1 MVDIGKMNK
10 LTVVKMVDFGLYLD
24 GDERGE
30 ILLPQNAVPENVEV
44 GDELDVFIYF
54 DSEDR
59 IIATTQ
65 EPFVMVGEFALLRC
79 IDVSAVGAFLDWGL
93 YKNVLVP
100 FREQKMKMQV
110 GRSYLVFLY
119 VDEES
124 DRIVA
129 SAKIDRFLDN
139 EMPFFEPGDE
149 VDIIVGD
156 LTDIGY
162 KAIVNNAFWGVIYLN
177 EVFEP
182 LNKGEKMKAYVKK
195 VREDDKI
202 DLSIHRYG
210 YRKVEDSLQKILDKI
225 EQEGGEIQLSDKSSP
240 EEIYDVFGISKKTF
254 KQAIGALYKQRLI
267 DISKDSIKR
276 LRSHE

>member
-1 MVDIGKMNK
+1 MVDIGKKNK
-10 LTVVKMVDFGLYLD
+10 MTVVKMVDFGLYLD
-24 GDERGE
+24 GGDRGE
-30 ILLPQNAVPENVEV
+30 ILLPQNAVPENVEI
-44 GDELDVFIYF
+44 GDELEVFIYM

-65 EPFVMVGEFALLRC
+65 EPFVQVDEFALLRC
-79 IDVSAVGAFLDWGL
+79 VDVSGVGAFLDWGL
-93 YKNVLVP
+93 YKNILVP
-100 FREQKMKMQV
+100 FREQKMKMEK
-110 GRSYLVFLY
+110 GRSYLVY
-119 VDEES
+119 VYLDQETE
-124 DRIVA
+124 RIVA
-129 SAKIDRFLDN
+129 SAKIDKFLDN

-162 KAIVNNAFWGVIYLN
+162 KAIVNHAFWGVIYLN

-182 LNKGEKMKAYVKK
+182 LNKGDKMKAFVKK

-210 YRKVEDSLQKILDKI
+210 YRKVEDSLQKILDKM
-225 EQEGGEIQLSDKSSP
+225 EQEGGEIKLSDKSSP

-254 KQAIGALYKQRLI
+254 KQAIGSLYKQRLI
-267 DISKDSIKR
+267 EISKDSIKR

>member
-1 MVDIGKMNK
+1 MVDIGKKNK
-10 LTVVKMVDFGLYLD
+10 MTVVKMVDFGLYLD
-24 GDERGE
+24 GGDRGE
-30 ILLPQNAVPENVEV
+30 ILLPQNAVPENVEI
-44 GDELDVFIYF
+44 GDELEVFIYM

-65 EPFVMVGEFALLRC
+65 EPFVQVDEFALLRC
-79 IDVSAVGAFLDWGL
+79 VDVSAVGAFLDWGL
-93 YKNVLVP
+93 YKNILVP
-100 FREQKMKMQV
+100 FREQKMKMEK
-110 GRSYLVFLY
+110 GRSYLVY
-119 VDEES
+119 VYLDQETE
-124 DRIVA
+124 RIVA
-129 SAKIDRFLDN
+129 SAKIDKFLDN

-162 KAIVNNAFWGVIYLN
+162 KAIVNHAFWGVIYLN

-182 LNKGEKMKAYVKK
+182 LNKGDKMKAFVKK

-210 YRKVEDSLQKILDKI
+210 YRKVEDSLQKILDKM
-225 EQEGGEIQLSDKSSP
+225 EQEGGEIKLSDKSSP

-254 KQAIGALYKQRLI
+254 KQAIGSLYKQRLI
-267 DISKDSIKR
+267 EISKDSIKR

>member
-24 GDERGE
+24 GGERGE
-30 ILLPQNAVPENVEV
+30 ILLPQNAVPENVEE

-65 EPFVMVGEFALLRC
+65 EPFAMVGEFALLRC
-79 IDVSAVGAFLDWGL
+79 VDVSAVGAFLDWGL

-149 VDIIVGD
+149 VDIVVAD

-210 YRKVEDSLQKILDKI
+210 YRKVEDSLQRILDKI

>member
-65 EPFVMVGEFALLRC
+65 EPFAMVGEFALLRC

>member
-1 MVDIGKMNK
+1 MVNIGKKNK
-10 LTVVKMVDFGLYLD
+10 MTVVKMVDFGLYLD
-24 GDERGE
+24 GGDRGE
-30 ILLPQNAVPENVEV
+30 ILLPQNAVPENVEI
-44 GDELDVFIYF
+44 GDELEVFIYL

-65 EPFVMVGEFALLRC
+65 EPYVQIDEFALLRC
-79 IDVSAVGAFLDWGL
+79 VDVSSVGAFLDWGL
-93 YKNVLVP
+93 YKNILVP
-100 FREQKMKMQV
+100 FREQKMKMEK
-110 GRSYLVFLY
+110 GRSYLVFVYL
-119 VDEES
+119 DQETE
-124 DRIVA
+124 RIVA
-129 SAKIDRFLDN
+129 SAKIDKFLDN

-149 VDIIVGD
+149 VDVIVGD

-182 LNKGEKMKAYVKK
+182 LNKGQKMKAYVKK

-225 EQEGGEIQLSDKSSP
+225 EQEGGEIMLSDKSSP

-254 KQAIGALYKQRLI
+254 KQAIGSLYKQRLI
-267 DISKDSIKR
+267 DITKDSIKR